1 MKLNTNISLENI
13 ITVVAIICSM
23 TLAYGYMKS
32 DIIIL
37 KEQIDLKVDK
47 RELIADRNLITYK
60 LDVITADIAE
70 MKETL
75 EKIKG
80 ELHGLRK

>member
-1 MKLNTNISLENI
+1 MKLNTNISIENVI
-13 ITVVAIICSM
+13 AILVIVCSM
-23 TLAYGYMKS
+23 TLAFGFMKADVNS
-32 DIIIL
+32 IK
-37 KEQIDLKVDK
+37 KELGLKVDN
-47 RELIADRNLITYK
+47 RELVADRNLITYK

>member
-1 MKLNTNISLENI
+1 MKLNTNISIENVI
-13 ITVVAIICSM
+13 AILVIVCSM
-23 TLAYGYMKS
+23 TLAFGFMKA
-32 DIIIL
+32 DIKSIK
-37 KEQIDLKVDK
+37 KELGLKVDN
-47 RELIADRNLITYK
+47 RELTADRNLITYK
-60 LDVITADIAE
+60 LDVITAEIAE

>member
-1 MKLNTNISLENI
+1 MKLNTNISIENVI
-13 ITVVAIICSM
+13 AILVIVTSM
-23 TLAYGYMKS
+23 TLAFGFMKADVNS
-32 DIIIL
+32 IK
-37 KEQIDLKVDK
+37 KELGLKVDN
-47 RELIADRNLITYK
+47 RELTADRNLITYK

-80 ELHGLRK
+80 EIHGLRK

>member
-1 MKLNTNISLENI
+1 MKLNTNISIENVI
-13 ITVVAIICSM
+13 AILVIVCSM
-23 TLAYGYMKS
+23 TLAFGFMKA
-32 DIIIL
+32 DIKSIK
-37 KEQIDLKVDK
+37 KELGLKVDN
-47 RELIADRNLITYK
+47 RELTADRNLITYK

-80 ELHGLRK
+80 QLHGLRK

>member
-1 MKLNTNISLENI
+1 MKLNTNISIENVI
-13 ITVVAIICSM
+13 AILVIVCSM
-23 TLAYGYMKS
+23 TLAFGFMKA
-32 DIIIL
+32 DIKSIK
-37 KEQIDLKVDK
+37 KELGLKVDN
-47 RELIADRNLITYK
+47 RELTADRNLITYK

-80 ELHGLRK
+80 EIHGLRK

>member
-1 MKLNTNISLENI
+1 MKLNTNITIENVI
-13 ITVVAIICSM
+13 AILVIVCSM
-23 TLAYGYMKS
+23 TLAFGFMKADVNS
-32 DIIIL
+32 IK
-37 KEQIDLKVDK
+37 KELGLKVDN
-47 RELIADRNLITYK
+47 RELTADRNLITYK

-80 ELHGLRK
+80 EINGLRK

>member
-70 MKETL
+70 MKKTL

-80 ELHGLRK
+80 EIHGLRK

>member
-1 MKLNTNISLENI
+1 MKLNTNISIENVI
-13 ITVVAIICSM
+13 AILVIVSSM
-23 TLAYGYMKS
+23 TLAFGFMKA
-32 DIIIL
+32 DVNIIK
-37 KEQIDLKVDK
+37 KELELKVDN
-47 RELIADRNLITYK
+47 RELTADRNLITYK